1 MNPFKFKYKDMVY
14 FLSNNKIAY
23 GWIEEVFYRHYKHG
37 QELKY
42 KIKASFH
49 GRYFEGEE
57 RKEAEIFSS
66 KDELIVYLSQVTL
79 MQ

>member
-1 MNPFKFKYKDMVY
+1 MVY

-49 GRYFEGEE
+49 GKDFEGEE
-57 RKEAEIFSS
+57 RKEAEYFQARRTYCISIT
-66 KDELIVYLSQVTL
+66 DNTNAIINNYI
-79 MQ
+79 